1 MLPSRQRLNELLYPE
16 LRAVPESERSRS
28 LDDAKKTPF
37 DVIEIVGLAMGLG
50 AVTALTSYAVDGL
63 GLGERVARSVSNFIV
78 AIPLL
83 ALTMGPFLWR
93 RTRRGLRKRI
103 EK

>member
-1 MLPSRQRLNELLYPE
+1 MLPSRQSLNELLYPE

-28 LDDAKKTPF
+28 LDDATKTPL
-37 DVIEIVGLAMGLG
+37 DVIELVGLALGLG
-50 AVTALTSYAVDGL
+50 AVTAFTAYAVDGL
-63 GLGERVARSVSNFIV
+63 GLGERLARNVSNFIV

-83 ALTMGPFLWR
+83 GLTMGPFLWR
-93 RTRRGLRKRI
+93 RTRRGLRKQI